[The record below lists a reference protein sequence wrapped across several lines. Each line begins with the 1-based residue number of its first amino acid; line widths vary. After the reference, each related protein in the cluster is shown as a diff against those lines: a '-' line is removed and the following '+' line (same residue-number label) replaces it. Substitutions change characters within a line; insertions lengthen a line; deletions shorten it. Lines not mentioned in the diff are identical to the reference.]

1 MRNSEKVGVALYENL
16 GKLFFAIAMAD
27 KSVHTK
33 EVDKLKSFVRKYW
46 LEVDELEDEYGTDA
60 AFRIEA
66 VFDWLLEN
74 EMESAAGF
82 EEFRS
87 FYKEHKSRFTP
98 FLKVLILDTAHA
110 IANAYARKNKSEL
123 ILLANLEILLRT

>member
-1 MRNSEKVGVALYENL
+1 MWNSEKVGVALYENL

-27 KSVHTK
+27 RSVHIK
-33 EVDKLKSFVRKYW
+33 EVDKLRSFIRKYW
-46 LEVDELEDEYGTDA
+46 LDVDELEDEYGTDA

-74 EMESAAGF
+74 EIEASTSF
-82 EEFRS
+82 EDFRT
-87 FYKEHKSRFTP
+87 FYKEHGNRFTP
-98 FLKVLILDTAHA
+98 FIKVLILDTAHA

-123 ILLANLEILLRT
+123 VLLANLEILLRT